1 MGDASPLTCEIAR
14 WPILCSSSENRRSRL
29 KVDSVIALS
38 QPIRNP
44 PPNTES
50 GRRIK
55 LMRPNHSG
63 CRYARN
69 ASEPRKEV
77 MSVAMIVS
85 NISRGGIL
93 SVIGKECKLAQR
105 RPRLARPWAKRVGD
119 PQNFPLCPK
128 APVGGTQFLAQ
139 CGTYFQ
145 FQRNAPIA

>member
-1 MGDASPLTCEIAR
+1 VDCGEVNLRIQGNAVSTARYTNHPKRAVQAQIGDPSPLTCEIAR

-55 LMRPNHSG
+55 LMRPNPSG
-63 CRYARN
+63 YRYARN

-85 NISRGGIL
+85 SISRGGIL

-105 RPRLARPWAKRVGD
+105 R
-119 PQNFPLCPK
+119 
-128 APVGGTQFLAQ
+128 
-139 CGTYFQ
+139 
-145 FQRNAPIA
+145 I